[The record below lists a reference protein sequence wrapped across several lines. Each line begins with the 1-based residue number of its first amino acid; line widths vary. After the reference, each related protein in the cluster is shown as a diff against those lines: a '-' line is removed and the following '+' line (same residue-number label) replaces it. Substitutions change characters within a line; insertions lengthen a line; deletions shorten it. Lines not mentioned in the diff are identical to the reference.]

1 MKGVFVALTVL
12 VLVSLACAPFA
23 VPARPSDDIIAT
35 RVAEILTEVP
45 PEQPTPTVI
54 APAIEDPQT
63 PTAAA
68 TPDQPEPTPTLE
80 ASPTPVPTLTPT
92 PAATITP
99 PASDPRATLGNPTW
113 RDDFSHGR
121 NWVLS
126 RDDYTA
132 ARVID
137 GQMVLTGLSA
147 IDGWRITWRQV
158 EDYYL
163 EMTVKPGDCHGGDQY
178 GLFVRISADQL
189 DPHRGYLYAFT
200 CDGRYSLRRW
210 DGRQMSMTWLVPL
223 TASTSIRSG
232 AGVDNRMG
240 IMLTD
245 KRLTLYANGVLL
257 KEVHDDVFTDKYPQ
271 SGHKGR
277 FGVFVGAKETE
288 DFTIYIDEI
297 AYWENP

>member
-1 MKGVFVALTVL
+1 MKGVFVPLTVL
-12 VLVSLACAPFA
+12 LLVSLACTPFA
-23 VPARPSDDIIAT
+23 APTLPADNIIAT
-35 RVAEILTEVP
+35 RVAEILTEAP
-45 PEQPTPTVI
+45 LQEPTPTVI
-54 APAIEDPQT
+54 T
-63 PTAAA
+63 PEIADT
-68 TPDQPEPTPTLE
+68 PTPTTTVTAEPTSTVE

-99 PASDPRATLGNPTW
+99 PAGDPRTTLGNPTW

-126 RDDYTA
+126 RDDFTDA
-132 ARVID
+132 SVKD

-147 IDGWRITWRQV
+147 VDGWRITWRQV

-163 EMTVKPGDCHGGDQY
+163 EMTVKASECSGGDQY
-178 GLFVRISADQL
+178 GLFVRISADRL

-210 DGRQMSMTWLVPL
+210 DGKQMAWLVRL
-223 TASTSIRSG
+223 TGDSAIRSG

-240 IMLTD
+240 IMVTG
-245 KRLTLYANGVLL
+245 KRLALYANGVLL

-277 FGVFVGAKETE
+277 FGVFVGAKETK